1 MDKRDLNL
9 DLMVDTLKA
18 AAEPSRLRILALLS
32 RGDLT
37 VSDLTSI
44 LRKADYLMSCL
55 AEIFIQSLT
64 KH

>member
-37 VSDLTSI
+37 VSAPSQV
-44 LRKADYLMSCL
+44 AV
-55 AEIFIQSLT
+55 
-64 KH
+64 